1 MNDWSTLIERL
12 SEITGQK
19 VSAFRVGPT
28 MGGGCINRAVTV
40 ESGGT
45 RYFVKHNHPSRSEMF
60 AAEADGLK
68 ALGATRTVRV
78 PTPICWGAGPDMAF
92 IVLEYLD
99 LSSGISSAQTQTL
112 LGRQLAAMHRASQT
126 HFGWHRPNTIGSTP
140 QMNEYTENW
149 TEFFRDRRLGFQL
162 ELAGKNGNGA
172 LLARG
177 EKLLSCLEHFFEGYA
192 PRPSLLHGDLWGG
205 NAGETRLGEPVLFD
219 PAVYFGDREADLAMT
234 ELFGGFS
241 ETFYRNYNEVWPL
254 DSGYATR
261 KTLYNLYHVLNHLNL
276 FGRSYLAQAERMI
289 GELLALVR

>member
-1 MNDWSTLIERL
+1 MNDWSTLIQKL
-12 SEITGQK
+12 SQTTGQK
-19 VSAFRVGPT
+19 LSAFTVGPAV
-28 MGGGCINRAVTV
+28 GGGCINQAVMV
-40 ESGGT
+40 EGGGT
-45 RYFVKHNHPSRSEMF
+45 RYFVKLNHPSRSEMF

-68 ALGATRTVRV
+68 ALAATRTVRV
-78 PTPICWGAGPDMAF
+78 PTAICWGVGPDMTF

-99 LSSGISSAQTQTL
+99 LSPGSSNAGSQAL

-140 QMNEYTENW
+140 QINEYAENW

-172 LLARG
+172 LLAHG

-192 PRPSLLHGDLWGG
+192 PRPSLLHGDLWAG
-205 NAGETRLGEPVLFD
+205 NAGETNLGEPVLFD
-219 PAVYFGDREADLAMT
+219 PAVYFGDREADIAMT
-234 ELFGGFS
+234 ELFGGFL

-254 DSGYATR
+254 DLGYATR

-276 FGRSYLAQAERMI
+276 FGRSYLTQAERMI

>member
-1 MNDWSTLIERL
+1 MKDWSTLIEKL
-12 SEITGQK
+12 SETTGEK
-19 VSAFRVGPT
+19 LSAFKVGPPV
-28 MGGGCINRAVTV
+28 GGGCINQAVTV
-40 ESGGT
+40 EAGGT
-45 RYFVKHNHPSRSEMF
+45 RYFVKHNQPSRSEMF

-68 ALGATRTVRV
+68 ALAATRTVRV
-78 PTPICWGAGPDMAF
+78 PTPICWGIGRDMTF

-99 LSSGISSAQTQTL
+99 LSSGSSNAQTPTV
-112 LGRQLAAMHRASQT
+112 LGRQLAAMHRTSQAL
-126 HFGWHRPNTIGSTP
+126 FGWHRANTIGSTP
-140 QMNEYTENW
+140 QINDCAENW

-177 EKLLSCLEHFFEGYA
+177 EKLLSCLGHFFEGYA
-192 PRPSLLHGDLWGG
+192 PRPSLLHGDLWAG

-241 ETFYRNYNEVWPL
+241 ETFYRSYNEVWPL
-254 DSGYATR
+254 HSGYTTR